1 MNLKSQQLSCV
12 EARSFIKKYL
22 SEEISVKEAEQFVKH
37 IRSCKA
43 CREELEEYYA
53 FYSALVQLD
62 TKDDLEK
69 GNFFMNIEKRLER
82 TEGFIARTK
91 NNHRKR
97 RVVYLFVAMLL
108 AAAMGVSMGA

>member
-1 MNLKSQQLSCV
+1 MNVKSRKLSCV
-12 EARSFIKKYL
+12 EAQSFIKKYL
-22 SEEISVKEAEQFVKH
+22 SEEMPVKEAELFVKH
-37 IRSCKA
+37 MRSCKV

-82 TEGFIARTK
+82 TEGVIAKTK

-97 RVVYLFVAMLL
+97 RVVYLFVAILI
-108 AAAMGVSMGA
+108 AAAMGVSMGV

>member
-1 MNLKSQQLSCV
+1 MNIKLQKLSCV
-12 EARSFIKKYL
+12 EAQSFIKNYL
-22 SEEISVKEAEQFVKH
+22 AEELSIKEAEQFVKH

-82 TEGFIARTK
+82 TEGFIAKTK
-91 NNHRKR
+91 NNHTKR
-97 RVVYLFVAMLL
+97 RIVYLLVAIIV
-108 AAAMGVSMGA
+108 AAAMGVSMGV